1 MSKQVTVEVPE
12 DAVWKFGGTEAR
24 FGREMYET
32 AVVQWYAEGRISSGK
47 GAELLGVA
55 RAEFLDLLLRHNV
68 TPFQYTPEELAE
80 ELKGGGI

>member
-1 MSKQVTVEVPE
+1 MTKPITVEVSE
-12 DAVWKFGGTEAR
+12 DAVRKFGGDEAR

-47 GAELLGVA
+47 GAE
-55 RAEFLDLLLRHNV
+55 FPDLLLRHNV

-80 ELKGGGI
+80 ELKGV

>member
-1 MSKQVTVEVPE
+1 MTKPITVEVPE
-12 DAVWKFGGTEAR
+12 DAVRKFGGDEAR

-32 AVVQWYAEGRISSGK
+32 AVVKWYDEGRISSGK

-55 RAEFLDLLLRHNV
+55 RAKFLDLLLRHNV

-80 ELKGGGI
+80 ELKGV